1 MLDRASS
8 LQDPVV
14 LKYLATRFV
23 PAAVDQHI
31 HRTLKDA
38 EGELFAR
45 VLKQAGRGLGGT
57 SQGNYLFTPDGKLL
71 AFANTADA
79 AHVRRLMETALKKF
93 DPATAPAVEAGP
105 KAALPQFEPPA
116 GGLVLDVTSKVL
128 GGYEKGGNRAMRD
141 AVGRDHLWLR
151 KDEAEA
157 LARGELPES
166 VKQRLARFHLIDNTR
181 GEPPLW
187 RPDEVK
193 RLELTLKDGRLSG
206 SVHLETKAGNRGRET
221 SRAARRRAGSR
232 SPSPSPCRQARPP
245 PTASCPAPPGATSRA
260 TCAKSRCA
268 ILPHKPEA
276 PAKDHRAPSLALQ
289 ACGARSHTLIERRC
303 TTGACRCE

>member
-206 SVHLETKAGNRGRET
+206 SVHLETKAGNRGYQADLLGVVEVN
-221 SRAARRRAGSR
+221 AGR
-232 SPSPSPCRQARPP
+232 VTRLDLVAKGAYWGEGNFTRG
-245 PTASCPAPPGATSRA
+245 APPGRFPFAVAFTLSPGTSAADRV
-260 TCAKSRCA
+260 
-268 ILPHKPEA
+268 LPGA
-276 PAKDHRAPSLALQ
+276 
-289 ACGARSHTLIERRC
+289 ARSNLKGYLR
-303 TTGACRCE
+303 